1 MIEFKNTF
9 HKQHPRYMVLLNM
22 TIDYMSLALDEILN
36 MQTEASNLIT
46 HISNRNKRSLLP
58 FGGLFGFLFG
68 TADQADL
75 NAIKADVKQLY
86 QNQVDQTN
94 VLNDIIS
101 ITNVSRCLINENIK
115 KINKIIDTI
124 ISLNKTL
131 RLIEGQLGPLYTAR
145 RFMFMHTEF
154 ISHHTRIRMVTRQ
167 ITDDINLIRSYL
179 STFTTGKITPQIID
193 PKHLRQELV
202 KIYKQLPPKITLP
215 DNPTTNI
222 WHYYKFLA
230 VTPVIDGNQLMLMIR
245 IPLLDTD
252 STMTLYRVYNLPIY
266 NPTIGKA
273 LSYRLEGSN
282 LAVSK
287 DDSYVTI
294 LTEAEFIE
302 CTLAQGHFCSL
313 NSALYHIDYSKWC
326 LVAMFLKQDIRVNK
340 DCQLSMTNISGPQAI
355 YLDQGSWAI
364 SVEKPTQMEIRCPKV
379 TQVKSLKPPITFI
392 HLKPAC
398 SAFSPGVKLPSY
410 FKQFSKGFHV
420 ALKSANLNVPKYKP
434 TNFRIWNT
442 FNLSNISELESKQ
455 LKKLVPASI
464 IPIDQLRAQIASF
477 RHISTDKKQ
486 SWIYIV
492 GGGSGSGF
500 ILLVIICGCLYWRCK
515 NHRNQKA
522 RSPTQVTYTAPE
534 NPNMMHT

>member
-22 TIDYMSLALDEILN
+22 TTDDISLALDEILN
-36 MQTEASNLIT
+36 MLSEASNLIT
-46 HISNRNKRSLLP
+46 HISNTNKRSLLP
-58 FGGLFGFLFG
+58 FGCLFGFLFG
-68 TADQADL
+68 TSDQADL

-86 QNQVDQTN
+86 QNQIDETN

-101 ITNVSRCLINENIK
+101 IMNVSRGLTNENIK
-115 KINKIIDTI
+115 KINNIIDTI

-154 ISHHTRIRMVTRQ
+154 ISHYTRIRMVTRQ

-193 PKHLRQELV
+193 QKHLRQELV

-222 WHYYKFLA
+222 WHYYKFLT
-230 VTPVIDGNQLMLMIR
+230 VTPVVDGNQLILMIR

-266 NPTIGKA
+266 NLTIGKA
-273 LSYRLEGSN
+273 LSYKLEGSN

-302 CTLAQGHFCSL
+302 CTLAEGHFCGL

-326 LVAMFLKQDIRVNK
+326 LVPMFLKQDIRVTK
-340 DCQLSMTNISGPQAI
+340 DCQ
-355 YLDQGSWAI
+355 
-364 SVEKPTQMEIRCPKV
+364 
-379 TQVKSLKPPITFI
+379 
-392 HLKPAC
+392 
-398 SAFSPGVKLPSY
+398 
-410 FKQFSKGFHV
+410 
-420 ALKSANLNVPKYKP
+420 
-434 TNFRIWNT
+434 
-442 FNLSNISELESKQ
+442 
-455 LKKLVPASI
+455 
-464 IPIDQLRAQIASF
+464 
-477 RHISTDKKQ
+477 
-486 SWIYIV
+486 
-492 GGGSGSGF
+492 
-500 ILLVIICGCLYWRCK
+500 
-515 NHRNQKA
+515 
-522 RSPTQVTYTAPE
+522 
-534 NPNMMHT
+534 